1 MIKKIKNIIRKLL
14 NAINL
19 GGIVQLYVDSAI
31 KNDGWFKSFKTK
43 QAIDNNGNPI
53 PWLTYPFMKFIE
65 NRLDNEMSVF
75 EYGSGNST
83 IWFSERVKEIVSVE
97 NDEGWFEIVKLKLP
111 KNAKVVYRKL
121 EYHGK
126 YAEEIANY
134 NKKFDI
140 IIIDG
145 RDRNYC
151 AELAVKY
158 LNDSGVVFF
167 DNANLQIY
175 VNGVNYLHKNGFKQI
190 DFWGISPVTPHST
203 CTSLFYRTNNCLHI

>member
-1 MIKKIKNIIRKLL
+1 MTKQIKNVIRKVL
-14 NAINL
+14 NAVNL

-43 QAIDNNGNPI
+43 QAIDNAGNPI
-53 PWLTYPFMKFIE
+53 PWLTYPFMKFVE
-65 NRLDNEMSVF
+65 NRLNDRLSVF

-83 IWFSERVKEIVSVE
+83 LWFADRVKEVVSVE
-97 NDEGWFEIVKLKLP
+97 NDQKWYEIVKLRLP
-111 KNAKVVYRKL
+111 KNAKVIYREL

-126 YAEEIANY
+126 YAEEIANH

-151 AELAVKY
+151 AELAVKH
-158 LNDSGVVFF
+158 LNESGVVFF

-175 VNGVNYLHKNGFKQI
+175 VNGVNYLHENGFKQI
-190 DFWGISPVTPHST
+190 DFWGISPVTPHAT
-203 CTSLFYRTNNCLHI
+203 CTSVFYRTNNCLNI